1 MGITLE
7 QWEEFD
13 QEGFL
18 SLGQVATN
26 KQIADMQKCINDIML
41 GLASVNYDQIMMQ
54 LDRESDTGRPGPQ
67 TKGHKGPT
75 LLYRK
80 IQQLEFAPIFLNY
93 MRQDVQLKAYDQQK
107 METCARQIHFFPS

>member
-26 KQIADMQKCINDIML
+26 KQLADMQKCINDIML

-54 LDRESDTGRPGPQ
+54 LVGSR
-67 TKGHKGPT
+67 
-75 LLYRK
+75 
-80 IQQLEFAPIFLNY
+80 A
-93 MRQDVQLKAYDQQK
+93 
-107 METCARQIHFFPS
+107 